1 MRCLLRRVAPNRFS
15 ALCLELDFEV
25 VAGSKVSAFKE
36 LIRALCAEA
45 KHDIA
50 VSGVLPFRGS
60 SAALPENAR
69 EFKKAKPMVVGF
81 GGDHCWDVRYSDDD
95 ADLDVPAKRGAKK
108 AIVEKKAERKGATR
122 PVTEADAV
130 RVSLIAKKKA
140 AKKNSM
146 KRKKASS

>member
-45 KHDIA
+45 KNDIA

-60 SAALPENAR
+60 SAALPENSRA
-69 EFKKAKPMVVGF
+69 FKKAKQMVVGF

-95 ADLDVPAKRGAKK
+95 ADLNAPATRGAKK
-108 AIVEKKAERKGATR
+108 AIVAKKKAERKGATR
-122 PVTEADAV
+122 PVAEADAV
-130 RVSLIAKKKA
+130 RASLIAKKKA
-140 AKKNSM
+140 AKK
-146 KRKKASS
+146 RKKAAS

>member
-45 KHDIA
+45 KNDIA

-95 ADLDVPAKRGAKK
+95 AYADSGESVVAQVMHAT
-108 AIVEKKAERKGATR
+108 RKGAAKNKA
-122 PVTEADAV
+122 ADNVA
-130 RVSLIAKKKA
+130 AKKKA
-140 AKKNSM
+140 AKKNLM